1 MRKHERKRERERER
15 ENIKWV
21 DNHVEHGVSKVK
33 YTGGMVCRDRDV
45 RTCMRI
51 RNTVHDR

>member
-1 MRKHERKRERERER
+1 MHMTFLMRKHERERER
-15 ENIKWV
+15 
-21 DNHVEHGVSKVK
+21 VSKVK
-33 YTGGMVCRDRDV
+33 YTGGTVCRDRDV